1 MLDWL
6 TPPERRGAMLLI
18 ALLLIGAGWDM
29 WQAGREAPQPGAGEP
44 RLPARA
50 GAPPLTAVAPD
61 DTGPVAAGAGGTT
74 APRVDLNRAG
84 ASELDAL
91 PGIGPVLA
99 ARILEQRRRNG
110 PFRRLEDLLAVRGVG
125 PRLLE
130 RLRPHLCAGGPD
142 PAPAEDPSPA
152 MQSAPPAAPKLADS
166 TSVAPR
172 RSR

>member
-6 TPPERRGAMLLI
+6 TPAERRGALLLI
-18 ALLLIGAGWDM
+18 ALLLTGAGWDM
-29 WQAGREAPQPGAGEP
+29 WQAGREARRPGAGD
-44 RLPARA
+44 RLAARVDAPA
-50 GAPPLTAVAPD
+50 
-61 DTGPVAAGAGGTT
+61 PVTPAAGAGKIRSEPG
-74 APRVDLNRAG
+74 ASDEPRLDLNRAG
-84 ASELDAL
+84 PAELDAL

-110 PFRRLEDLLAVRGVG
+110 PFRRIEDLLAVRGVG

-130 RLRPHLCAGGPD
+130 RLRPYLRAGGADLAVP
-142 PAPAEDPSPA
+142 PAPGAA
-152 MQSAPPAAPKLADS
+152 MQSAASAGARLADS